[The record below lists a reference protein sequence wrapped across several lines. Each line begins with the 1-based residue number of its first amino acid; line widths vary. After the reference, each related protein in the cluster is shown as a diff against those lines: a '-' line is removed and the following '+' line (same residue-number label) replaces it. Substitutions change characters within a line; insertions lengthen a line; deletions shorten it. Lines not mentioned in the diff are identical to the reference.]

1 MNLGT
6 FSCDSTVQYAQQ
18 EATRQMTAMLQQ
30 LLNNPNTGL
39 VQSGEAV
46 VEAKPTP
53 KPDAKK
59 VGA

>member
-39 VQSGEAV
+39 VQPEAV
-46 VEAKPTP
+46 VDAKPTP

>member
-39 VQSGEAV
+39 VQSEVV